1 MSVRQV
7 VKFIWN
13 TRHCAIL
20 SYEMAVPFMFHF
32 IKFKF
37 QNVRKQKPD
46 PSMCKWLP
54 KVSFPSITSA
64 LENLWPTQWSLFHYV
79 TTNFGCADWHV
90 KMDNDMQ
97 PFHRIKGTVRQPD
110 HNLFAIT
117 LVAVCFFPLHG
128 GKTGLNHGIIVTFT
142 YFEPQYSPGKSIHI
156 AMYRLAVRLQFVVSV
171 YMSSWVWTSWDEWS
185 TNKLPGLSKG
195 RYL

>member
-1 MSVRQV
+1 
-7 VKFIWN
+7 
-13 TRHCAIL
+13 
-20 SYEMAVPFMFHF
+20 
-32 IKFKF
+32 
-37 QNVRKQKPD
+37 
-46 PSMCKWLP
+46 
-54 KVSFPSITSA
+54 
-64 LENLWPTQWSLFHYV
+64 
-79 TTNFGCADWHV
+79 
-90 KMDNDMQ
+90 MQ

-171 YMSSWVWTSWDEWS
+171 YMSSWVWTS
-185 TNKLPGLSKG
+185 
-195 RYL
+195 